1 MIVVCVSAG
10 GANSPPPAHKQSLSV
25 SVMLIGLPDNGSL
38 SLLVTKHYM
47 LVN

>member
-1 MIVVCVSAG
+1 MIVVCLSG
-10 GANSPPPAHKQSLSV
+10 RGDPLPPTHKQSLSV

-38 SLLVTKHYM
+38 SLLVNKDYM

>member
-1 MIVVCVSAG
+1 MIVVCVSVG
-10 GANSPPPAHKQSLSV
+10 GATAPPTYKQSLSV

-38 SLLVTKHYM
+38 SLLVTKDYM